1 MTRDTATGTRGL
13 QRRCRESKDLRQRG
27 KEPWC
32 SLETGT
38 LRHRQELMQR
48 PLVWAH
54 SMGLCLLF
62 QRDHRAKLCAGIERG
77 RGRQGRKKK
86 AGVKGSRGFSS
97 HSKDLAFTMNEM
109 EAT

>member
-77 RGRQGRKKK
+77 RGGKVAKRKQESK
-86 AGVKGSRGFSS
+86 GVGDFR
-97 HSKDLAFTMNEM
+97 
-109 EAT
+109 ATQRTWLLQ